1 MTEDILSLKSKENFR
16 RKLLIFS
23 RIIAVLLIVGI
34 FFIGV
39 IQIKYVNEVNELKGE
54 YGSAGYCYLCGLETA
69 RSCSCNYIP
78 DLISGTDLTNYLE
91 GIAMVNVEPCEDRN
105 KELRLDDIIFSD
117 LINVT
122 S

>member
-69 RSCSCNYIP
+69 RSCS
-78 DLISGTDLTNYLE
+78 
-91 GIAMVNVEPCEDRN
+91 
-105 KELRLDDIIFSD
+105 
-117 LINVT
+117 
-122 S
+122 